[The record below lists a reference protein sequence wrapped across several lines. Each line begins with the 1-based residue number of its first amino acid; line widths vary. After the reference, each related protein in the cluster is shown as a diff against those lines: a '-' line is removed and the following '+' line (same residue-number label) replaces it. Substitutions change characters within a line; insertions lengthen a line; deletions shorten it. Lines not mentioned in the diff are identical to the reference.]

1 MPILLQFYYMILLH
15 VLSLADN
22 KLFLHVST
30 TSIDNDSRIML
41 ECELMHDYVRKH
53 KPLRILESVA
63 LRQDAE
69 IDFFVKKYM
78 KHYGIDNVRG
88 GTYSDIELTES
99 DKQFILREQKMT
111 LKDMVS
117 KSKTMTSVFDEYG
130 DISSLTIDEL
140 KEELAKATHRQSLYD
155 NETAMLRNYTIG
167 YNNIETNRLF
177 LTDLKWLMNT
187 SAKNILHNTYQSSD
201 GSHAKGIM
209 IDTYKQILNK
219 MKALYTIFYTYYDDI
234 GMKYEPR
241 IHLYNPETVLDV
253 FFYHCHE
260 KQDWTKCTE
269 KLVAL
274 LDYYEYIFYCIIC
287 RVDEY
292 IFDVGTYPPDF
303 AFANQYRIQ
312 YLQLCIDER
321 TNGSCDIIRDI

>member
-1 MPILLQFYYMILLH
+1 MILLH
-15 VLSLADN
+15 VISLADN

-30 TSIDNDSRIML
+30 TQIDNDNAIML
-41 ECELMHDYVRKH
+41 ECEIMHDYVRKH
-53 KPLRILESVA
+53 KPMRILESVA

-78 KHYGIDNVRG
+78 KFYGVDNVRG
-88 GTYSDIELTES
+88 GTYSDIELTEI

-111 LKDMVS
+111 LVDMAS
-117 KSKTMTSVFDEYG
+117 KSKIMTSVFDEYG
-130 DISSLTIDEL
+130 DISSITVDKLN
-140 KEELAKATHRQSLYD
+140 EELSKSIHRQSLYD
-155 NETAMLRNYTIG
+155 NETTMLRNYSIG
-167 YNNIETNRLF
+167 YNNIEINRLF
-177 LTDLKWLMNT
+177 LADLKWLMNT
-187 SAKNILHNTYQSSD
+187 AAKNALWNTDKPSYECHTTD
-201 GSHAKGIM
+201 II

-241 IHLYNPETVLDV
+241 IHLYKPETVLDV

-260 KQDWTKCTE
+260 KMDWTKCTE

-303 AFANQYRIQ
+303 AFANQYRIH
-312 YLQLCIDER
+312 YLQLCINER
-321 TNGSCDIIRDI
+321 TNESRNTICDI